1 MKLIA
6 INGKRRQDPAR
17 RRATLDF
24 IAGLWEAL
32 GRPAIAMQNRYALAL
47 GPENLPP
54 AIVSLGAAAPE
65 LAVSIG
71 GDGTFLRTAR
81 WIGSMPTPILGLN
94 SGNLGFLSNVGIED
108 AGRIIDDIAEG
119 RLVVQERTL
128 LRVTVGGVRVD
139 DTSRILDFPYALN
152 EVAIVRDDNASM
164 ITVDTLLDGDQ
175 LATYRGDGLII
186 ATPTGS
192 TAYNLSVGGPI
203 LSPNAHCW
211 ALSPVAPHSLT
222 MRPVVIPDSSQLDI
236 AVDARVPRYRL
247 SLDGRSVS
255 LPLDARLVV
264 DRAPFTTR
272 ILFSADHT
280 FARNL
285 RDKLLWGVR

>member
-32 GRPAIAMQNRYALAL
+32 GHPAIAMQNRYALAL

-54 AIVSLGAAAPE
+54 AIVGLGSAPPE

-164 ITVDTLLDGDQ
+164 IAVDTLLDGDQ

-222 MRPVVIPDSSQLDI
+222 MRPVVIPDSSRLDI

>member
-1 MKLIA
+1 
-6 INGKRRQDPAR
+6 
-17 RRATLDF
+17 
-24 IAGLWEAL
+24 
-32 GRPAIAMQNRYALAL
+32 
-47 GPENLPP
+47 
-54 AIVSLGAAAPE
+54 
-65 LAVSIG
+65 
-71 GDGTFLRTAR
+71 
-81 WIGSMPTPILGLN
+81 MPTPILGLN

-108 AGRIIDDIAEG
+108 AGRIIGDIAGG

-128 LRVTVGGVRVD
+128 LRVTVGGACVD

-152 EVAIVRDDNASM
+152 EIAIVRDDNASM

>member
-54 AIVSLGAAAPE
+54 AIVGLGAAAPE

-108 AGRIIDDIAEG
+108 AGRIIDDIA
-119 RLVVQERTL
+119 
-128 LRVTVGGVRVD
+128 GG
-139 DTSRILDFPYALN
+139 ALWFRS
-152 EVAIVRDDNASM
+152 E
-164 ITVDTLLDGDQ
+164 
-175 LATYRGDGLII
+175 
-186 ATPTGS
+186 
-192 TAYNLSVGGPI
+192 
-203 LSPNAHCW
+203 HC
-211 ALSPVAPHSLT
+211 
-222 MRPVVIPDSSQLDI
+222 
-236 AVDARVPRYRL
+236 
-247 SLDGRSVS
+247 
-255 LPLDARLVV
+255 
-264 DRAPFTTR
+264 
-272 ILFSADHT
+272 
-280 FARNL
+280 
-285 RDKLLWGVR
+285 

>member
-32 GRPAIAMQNRYALAL
+32 EHPAIAMQNRYALAL

-54 AIVSLGAAAPE
+54 AIVGLGAVPPE

-222 MRPVVIPDSSQLDI
+222 MRPVVIPDSSRLDI